1 MGASTLFVTTAVIL
15 KLVRIF
21 LLYRL
26 DFIFH
31 FLKAKLLLLG
41 QYQVVAPEGLE
52 L

>member
-21 LLYRL
+21 LLHRL

-41 QYQVVAPEGLE
+41 QYRVVAPEGLE